1 MIFFFKKKSL
11 RSNVYAETA
20 LASFLLQNFLHS
32 LLISPPKAYYLTLGC
47 AKSHVSKLPDSLQ
60 TIVSKDMV

>member
-1 MIFFFKKKSL
+1 MFI
-11 RSNVYAETA
+11 YAETA
-20 LASFLLQNFLHS
+20 LASFLLQDFLHS
-32 LLISPPKAYYLTLGC
+32 LLLSPPNTYYLTLRC